1 MELFIFYEKVIKRE
15 ILGLKSSCE
24 DAECYSILPK
34 DYSFWFFSLVVLGG
48 ILLYLTSLWL
58 NFSLPFSLYTFLYS
72 EYILL
77 KQMWIGIVMGI
88 VSVGLLSYVP
98 REIVIGVLGPG
109 ESFKGLF
116 RAIIAG
122 LFLDMC
128 SHGIL
133 MIGVKL
139 YERGASLGQMMAFL
153 IASPWNSF
161 SLSLILI
168 TLIGWKWTLSFVLLS
183 VVIAL
188 ISGFIFDFLVK
199 KKVLPVNPHSY
210 QIPKEFRL
218 KTELQALLQN
228 RTFHWGFFL
237 SLLQKGFQGSTVIIK
252 WTFFGVI
259 IASAIR
265 TFVPHDVFANYF
277 GPTFLGL
284 LLTILVSSIIEVCS
298 EGSTPVAAEFMKQ
311 APGNTFAFLMTGVST
326 DYTEIMVIRENCKS
340 WAIALFLPVVTLP
353 QVFCIS
359 LLINST
365 F

>member
-1 MELFIFYEKVIKRE
+1 MD
-15 ILGLKSSCE
+15 LKSSCE
-24 DAECYSILPK
+24 DSECDSSSQR
-34 DYSFWFFSLVVLGG
+34 DYFLWFFSLVVLGG
-48 ILLYLTSLWL
+48 ACFYLISLWL
-58 NFSLPFSLYTFLYS
+58 KFSLPLSLHIFLNS
-72 EYILL
+72 EYTLL
-77 KQMWIGIVMGI
+77 RQMWIGIAMGI
-88 VSVGLLSYVP
+88 VSVGLLSYIP
-98 REIVIGVLGPG
+98 RKIVMNILGPA
-109 ESFKGLF
+109 ESFKGLL
-116 RAIIAG
+116 RAVIAG

-168 TLIGWKWTLSFVLLS
+168 TLIGWKWTLCFILLS
-183 VVIAL
+183 AVVAL
-188 ISGFIFDFLVK
+188 ISGFIFDYLVR
-199 KKVLPVNPHSY
+199 KKVLPANPNSY
-210 QIPKEFRL
+210 ATSEKLHL
-218 KTELQALLQN
+218 KAELWSLRQGQK
-228 RTFHWGFFL
+228 FHWSFL
-237 SLLQKGFQGSTVIIK
+237 LSFLQKGFQGSTVIIK

-259 IASAIR
+259 VASVIR

-284 LLTILVSSIIEVCS
+284 SLTILTASIIEVCS
-298 EGSTPVAAEFMKQ
+298 EGSTPIAAEFMKQ

-326 DYTEIMVIRENCKS
+326 DYTEIIVIRENCKS
-340 WAIALFLPVVTLP
+340 WAIALFLPLVTLP

-359 LLINST
+359 LIINNT